1 MGLKLYKYLFLCIQ
15 LLSFEFSQPQL
26 DLCEKLMIDQR
37 TRSSSLFAFKI
48 MIPAKSGHPGD
59 SLDDTAGRWR
69 IKGLDSKAT
78 FEDKSKSKL
87 DGKNSLE
94 KSTLIMAIHIE
105 YVISKINSHI
115 YLLKRAKCYFSVL
128 FRAICQLAA
137 ESTLNTLIGIYTFAK
152 FVQI

>member
-94 KSTLIMAIHIE
+94 KVEKSTLIMAIHIE

-115 YLLKRAKCYFSVL
+115 CYFSVL
-128 FRAICQLAA
+128 FRAICQLAV
-137 ESTLNTLIGIYTFAK
+137 ESYS
-152 FVQI
+152 